1 MEAEGDAVRQ
11 VDRRDALARGWADVM
26 ATPTQL
32 MFLGVIYPLVG
43 LVAARAAAGGAML
56 PLFYPMVAGL
66 SLMGPVA
73 ALGIYELSRRRERG
87 LPVSWLNT
95 FDVLR
100 APAIGS
106 IAVLALFLCATFV
119 AWLFAAQLV
128 HRATMGDLPPPGSIG
143 AFAEQVLT
151 TRQGWALIL
160 VGNAV
165 GLFFALLLLTLTVV
179 SFPMLLARNVGVAT
193 AVRTSVR
200 VVRAN
205 PGPMAP

>member
-11 VDRRDALARGWADVM
+11 VDRSDALARGWADFM

-73 ALGIYELSRRRERG
+73 ALDIYELSRRRERG
-87 LPVSWLNT
+87 LPVSWVNA

-100 APAIGS
+100 APAIAS
-106 IAVLALFLCATFV
+106 IAALALFLCAIFV

-143 AFAEQVLT
+143 AFVEQVLT
-151 TRQGWALIL
+151 TRQGWALFWS
-160 VGNAV
+160 AMQS
-165 GLFFALLLLTLTVV
+165 AW
-179 SFPMLLARNVGVAT
+179 SSRWWC
-193 AVRTSVR
+193 
-200 VVRAN
+200 
-205 PGPMAP
+205 